1 MQDKGMLKTL
11 SVQGKVT
18 TVWLE
23 NKSRVKNGKKWG
35 WNDGLK
41 LGHKLKGPAKD
52 SEFCS
57 QGDGRTTSV

>member
-1 MQDKGMLKTL
+1 MQDKGMRKTL

-23 NKSRVKNGKKWG
+23 NKSRVKNGKKQG
-35 WNDGLK
+35 WNDRLK
-41 LGHKLKGPAKD
+41 LDHKLKGPAMD

-57 QGDGRTTSV
+57 LGDGRTTSV